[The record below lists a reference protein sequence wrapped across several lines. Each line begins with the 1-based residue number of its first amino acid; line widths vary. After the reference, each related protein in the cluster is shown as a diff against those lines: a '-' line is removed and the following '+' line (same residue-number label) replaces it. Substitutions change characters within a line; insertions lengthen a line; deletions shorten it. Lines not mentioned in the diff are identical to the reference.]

1 VGQLAPPTITSDD
14 PASQDAA
21 RATAQRFA
29 TNFGTPNGNR
39 DDWLARIAPDVSAQ
53 LAEQYRLTDIR
64 NVTQADVTSVDG
76 PVRQE
81 PGTLSFDVDYSDGS
95 RIEIRLETGT
105 EGWKVI
111 NVVPLTS
118 NGVRPAPDD
127 VLEQPSQTA
136 PTSGE
141 GSP

>member
-1 VGQLAPPTITSDD
+1 M
-14 PASQDAA
+14 
-21 RATAQRFA
+21 
-29 TNFGTPNGNR
+29 
-39 DDWLARIAPDVSAQ
+39 SAQ
-53 LAEQYRLTDIR
+53 LAELYRLTDIR
-64 NVTQADVTSVDG
+64 NVTQ
-76 PVRQE
+76 E
-81 PGTLSFDVDYSDGS
+81 PGTITVDVDYSDGS

-141 GSP
+141 DSP